1 MSTTLFEGFSQ
12 TGVIAG
18 LGLHNASIIIYSL
31 KTDNPNGVLEVP
43 HAFPTLQ
50 VCMKYST
57 LLLLSALVAL
67 LCGCELVG
75 GETDVILSLPSLPGW
90 LGALPEDVG
99 YQVEWLDASGQAQRR
114 TIAAASRQ
122 MVVRLPKLYNTA
134 VLVYAVIPG
143 DGNGSPYYRL
153 LPGGALFPHH
163 VLDSGR
169 MTLSWSAG
177 AVACVMREL
186 SVLTGHPERYNAV
199 RLQRELEQRT
209 GGNPWSV
216 NLEALV
222 AQLLSGEF
230 RVTSIRPAEK
240 FRVGIAVPAGVWYS
254 ENLLRPAEQTVAPQ
268 EMPLLELEL
277 TRGMHR
283 LFHASG
289 GWVLNVV
296 IEDDGTP
303 RWTLLQRGARIASG

>member
-1 MSTTLFEGFSQ
+1 
-12 TGVIAG
+12 
-18 LGLHNASIIIYSL
+18 
-31 KTDNPNGVLEVP
+31 
-43 HAFPTLQ
+43 
-50 VCMKYST
+50 MKYST
-57 LLLLSALVAL
+57 LLLSALAAL

-75 GETDVILSLPSLPGW
+75 SETDVILSLPSLPDW
-90 LGALPEDVG
+90 LGELSADVG
-99 YQVEWLDASGQAQRR
+99 YQVEWLDVSGRAQRR
-114 TIAAASRQ
+114 TIAADSRR
-122 MVVRLPKLYNTA
+122 VVIRLPKLYNTA
-134 VLVYAVIPG
+134 VLVYPVIPA

-163 VLDSGR
+163 ALDNGR
-169 MTLSWSAG
+169 MKLSWSAG

-209 GGNPWSV
+209 GADPWSV
-216 NLEALV
+216 NLDALV
-222 AQLLSGEF
+222 AQLLTGVF
-230 RVTSIRPAEK
+230 RVTSIRPAER
-240 FRVGIAVPAGVWYS
+240 FRVEIAVPAGVWHS

-268 EMPLLELEL
+268 EQPLLELEL
-277 TRGMHR
+277 ARGIHR

-303 RWTLLQRGARIASG
+303 RWTLLQRG